1 MLNQL
6 RKSVEWPAL
15 DKEEI
20 VFYGNVV
27 FISVYFELEIQIS
40 SDNWLYLS
48 FLVAYRFPVRFLGS
62 KFRST

>member
-6 RKSVEWPAL
+6 RTSVEWPAL

-40 SDNWLYLS
+40 SDN
-48 FLVAYRFPVRFLGS
+48 
-62 KFRST
+62 